1 MKNAKSLNF
10 INDKDQEARELSI
23 GSLSSNAMM
32 PRSFTLTTD
41 HGGTFEIT
49 DLEVT
54 LQPDLSGYGLSGYG
68 KGICKEDIEKVIFN
82 PPATIVY
89 FSDGDKVV
97 VKTTDDEE
105 YQPEVGVAMAIVKK
119 VFKERGRFKKLIYD
133 SMPKKLCPSCKKHQA
148 IYNYDYGE
156 YLCKECGILFF
167 VE

>member
-1 MKNAKSLNF
+1 MKNAESLRF
-10 INDKDQEARELSI
+10 IGDEDQKAGELPI
-23 GSLSSNAMM
+23 ESLLSNAMM
-32 PRSFTLTTD
+32 PRSFTLTVD
-41 HGGTFEIT
+41 HGGVFEIT

-54 LQPDLSGYGLSGYG
+54 FEPDLFGYG

-105 YQPEVGVAMAIVKK
+105 YQPEVGVAMAITKK
-119 VFKERGRFKKLIYD
+119 MFGARGSFKKFVD
-133 SMPKKLCPSCKKHQA
+133 KFTAKKLCSLCKKHQA